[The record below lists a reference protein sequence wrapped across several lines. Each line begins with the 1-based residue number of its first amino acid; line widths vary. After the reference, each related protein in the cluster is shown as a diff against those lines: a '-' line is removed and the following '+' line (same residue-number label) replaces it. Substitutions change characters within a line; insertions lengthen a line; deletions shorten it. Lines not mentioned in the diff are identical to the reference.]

1 MRAGALPVPEQTCS
15 LLSSTNM
22 ETLRQALQQ
31 PRSKNTA
38 SPRGADTGL
47 IQTLCPARHS
57 AQPDTLLSQTLCSVR
72 HSTQPDTLLSQTVRT
87 QQAHEEHYRVQPN
100 PSQKLLP
107 LVCQMPPG
115 QPAKL
120 CKVSHSTLSHTVSP
134 CCFTLRRF
142 LVTSLSL
149 APLHPL
155 SIILPCLLHTLLSVS
170 HLHSLSL
177 SRCANL
183 LGFFFGE
190 QHFHSRPVLTC
201 STCSSSVAQS
211 CHSLPLYSLLTAH
224 SHCSLLTLT
233 AHPLYHLPAATTT
246 VSLSISASHSSLSS
260 TLSLSLS
267 LSLIPSLRT
276 CSAISSSARCAR
288 KSLSD
293 PDDIGACRTNNVSQP
308 SAPVSWGRGR
318 AGTR

>member
-1 MRAGALPVPEQTCS
+1 
-15 LLSSTNM
+15 
-22 ETLRQALQQ
+22 
-31 PRSKNTA
+31 
-38 SPRGADTGL
+38 
-47 IQTLCPARHS
+47 
-57 AQPDTLLSQTLCSVR
+57 
-72 HSTQPDTLLSQTVRT
+72 
-87 QQAHEEHYRVQPN
+87 VQPN

-155 SIILPCLLHTLLSVS
+155 SIILPCLSHTLLSVS

-183 LGFFFGE
+183 LGFFFCE

-224 SHCSLLTLT
+224 SIHCSLLTLIAHCSPSLLTLT

-260 TLSLSLS
+260 TFSLSLS